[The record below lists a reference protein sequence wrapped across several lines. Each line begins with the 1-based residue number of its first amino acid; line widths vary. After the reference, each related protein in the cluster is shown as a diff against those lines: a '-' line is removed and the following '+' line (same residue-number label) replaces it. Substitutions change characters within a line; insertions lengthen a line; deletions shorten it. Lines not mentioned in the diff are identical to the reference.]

1 VTAGKVVVG
10 IDTGGTFTDFVL
22 SDGDGL
28 RIHKVPST
36 PENPAH
42 AVLRGLAEVLAE
54 RDPDGAG
61 EGAASARSAAAG
73 GVDRVVHGS
82 TVATNTLLER
92 RGARVALITTAGF
105 EDVIEIGRQTR
116 SAIYDLNV
124 EKAPPLVPAERRLG
138 ARERIGPHGEVV
150 QPLDDDEIDRLLG
163 LFAACEADS
172 AAICLLHSYAE
183 PSHERRLADA
193 LRARFDHHI
202 SASHEV
208 LPEFREFERCSTTVV
223 NAYVGPVMSGYLA
236 EVADALGSDHVRIM
250 QSNGGALSLE
260 AAGRMAVQT
269 ILSGPAGGAVGG
281 FEIGRGAGFENV
293 ITFDMGGTSTDVS
306 LCPGELSRT
315 SEAVIG
321 EIPIRVPVVDIHT
334 VGAGG
339 GSIAFRDPG
348 GSLKVGP
355 RSAGAEPGPI
365 CYGRGGEAI
374 TVTDANLFLGRLS
387 ERHFLGGQQPL
398 DSEPIA
404 SVLEGLAAEL
414 EISATEAAEGVIQV
428 ANATMERAIRVISLE
443 RGFDPRDFTLVC
455 FGGAGAMHAAD
466 LARSLGIPRVLI
478 PQGAGTLS
486 AHGMLL
492 ADVVR
497 DFSRTLL
504 LPCAE
509 LGGATLEGAFEA
521 LVEQGRA
528 ALEAEGFPE
537 NRMHL
542 ERSLDARYVGQGYEL
557 TIPYGSE
564 LETTFHERHESRYGY
579 ADPDRDV
586 EIVNVRLR
594 AVGITAKPTLHESDL
609 AGEDASAATLGEH
622 RMVHEGVEHAGVLV
636 DRARLEPGNAVTG
649 PALIV
654 EYSTTTVVPPGARCR
669 VDRWENLV
677 LEWA

>member
-1 VTAGKVVVG
+1 MTSAKVVIG

-22 SDGDGL
+22 MDGDEL
-28 RIHKVPST
+28 RVHKVPST
-36 PENPAH
+36 PENPAR
-42 AVLRGLAEVLAE
+42 ALLRGLSEVLEE
-54 RDPDGAG
+54 RDLDAEPEALDGEPGAG
-61 EGAASARSAAAG
+61 VGLR
-73 GVDRVVHGS
+73 RVVHGS

-124 EKAPPLVPAERRLG
+124 TGTPPLVPAERRLG
-138 ARERIGPHGEVV
+138 ARERVGPGGEIVE
-150 QPLDDDEIDRLLG
+150 PLDDGEIERLIE
-163 LFAACEADS
+163 LFSSCDADS

-193 LRARFDHHI
+193 LRARFDHHV

-208 LPEFREFERCSTTVV
+208 LPEFREFERCSTTIV

-236 EVADALGSDHVRIM
+236 EIAEALGSDHVRIM

-281 FEIGRGAGFENV
+281 FEVGRRAGFENV

-306 LCPGELSRT
+306 LCPGELTRT
-315 SEAVIG
+315 AEALIG
-321 EIPIRVPVVDIHT
+321 EVPIRVPVVDIHT

-339 GSIAFRDPG
+339 GSIAYRDPG

-365 CYGRGGEAI
+365 CYGRGGGAI

-387 ERHFLGGQQPL
+387 ERHFLGGEQAL
-398 DSEPIA
+398 DPGPVTAAMEA
-404 SVLEGLAAEL
+404 LAGEL
-414 EISATEAAEGVIQV
+414 DLSARDVAEGVIRV

-466 LARSLGIPRVLI
+466 LAKSLGIPRVLI

-497 DFSRTLL
+497 DFSQTLL
-504 LPCAE
+504 LPSAE
-509 LGGATLEGAFEA
+509 LDEGTLEGAFA
-521 LVEQGRA
+521 RLVERGRA

-537 NRMHL
+537 DRMRL

-557 TIPYGSE
+557 TIPYGGD
-564 LETTFHERHESRYGY
+564 LEATFHERHEARYGY
-579 ADPDRDV
+579 ADPERAV
-586 EIVNVRLR
+586 EVVNVRLR
-594 AVGITAKPTLHESDL
+594 AVGVTAKPPVHERDV
-609 AGEDASAATLGEH
+609 AGAGASAAILGEH
-622 RMVHEGVEHAGVLV
+622 RMVHNGVEQAGVLV
-636 DRARLEPGNAVTG
+636 DRARLEPGNAFNG
-649 PALIV
+649 PALVV
-654 EYSTTTVVPPGARCR
+654 EYSTTSVVPPNAACR
-669 VDRWENLV
+669 VDRYGNLI